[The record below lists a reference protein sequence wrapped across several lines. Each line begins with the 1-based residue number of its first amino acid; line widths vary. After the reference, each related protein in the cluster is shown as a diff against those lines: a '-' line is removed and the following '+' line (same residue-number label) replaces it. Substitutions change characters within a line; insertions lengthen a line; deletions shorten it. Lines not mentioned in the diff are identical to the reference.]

1 MSNTRF
7 AICLVVAV
15 ILGFVAL
22 RVFYPRTDEDFIK
35 DLSQRLPGE
44 PLWKESPP
52 PPPVSP
58 PPPPPSPDEGSSE
71 IKHGEARS
79 ASNQE

>member
-52 PPPVSP
+52 PPP
-58 PPPPPSPDEGSSE
+58 PSPDEGSSE